1 MKTSFL
7 LKSAVVLLAATL
19 LFAGCASSTMI
30 NSTPS
35 GAKVVINGEA
45 VGVTPYLYTDTKI
58 VGSLVTLDLT
68 LEGYEPIYT
77 SFRRSEEFNV
87 GTFIG
92 GCFVWPFW
100 LWTMDYKAKHNY
112 ELVPLSINQSAELPV
127 IQSNTSRIERL
138 KELKQMLD
146 EKLINQEE
154 FEKQKKKI
162 LDEQ

>member
-1 MKTSFL
+1 MKTSLFL
-7 LKSAVVLLAATL
+7 KFSAVFMAAVI

-112 ELVPLSINQSAELPV
+112 ELIPLSVNQSEELPV
-127 IQSNTSRIERL
+127 IQSNKTKVERL

-154 FEKQKKKI
+154 FEKQKQKI
-162 LDEQ
+162 LDEK